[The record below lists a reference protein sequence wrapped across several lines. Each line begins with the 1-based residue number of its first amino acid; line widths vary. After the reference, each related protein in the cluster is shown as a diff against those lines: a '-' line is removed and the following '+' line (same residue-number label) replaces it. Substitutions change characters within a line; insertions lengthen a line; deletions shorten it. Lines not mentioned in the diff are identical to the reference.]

1 MTMVLI
7 NQLVVFADRTAALI
21 AAVGERASYRVL
33 EFFTAQIRNPNTRR
47 AYARAAVYHIRRP
60 AKMSDEW
67 KNDDWKKSLPQLR
80 QARSDAQRAIENLAK
95 ASEALQLYMVVN
107 ESAQTNLAR
116 QEYLESIEKRLVKAR
131 YEITEIDR
139 LIEQLEKAGSE

>member
-1 MTMVLI
+1 MRDTEPRARPIAKLPVL
-7 NQLVVFADRTAALI
+7 AASERPPLSPPSASAPRI
-21 AAVGERASYRVL
+21 ASLNSSPPISHKEA
-33 EFFTAQIRNPNTRR
+33 
-47 AYARAAVYHIRRP
+47 AR
-60 AKMSDEW
+60 MSDEW

>member
-1 MTMVLI
+1 VSNSNLRI
-7 NQLVVFADRTAALI
+7 VAADQPPAII
-21 AAVGERASYRVL
+21 AAVGERASYRFH
-33 EFFTAQIRNPNTRR
+33 EFFTANIRNPNTRR

-67 KNDDWKKSLPQLR
+67 KNEDWKKSLPHLR

-139 LIEQLEKAGSE
+139 LIEQLERAGSE

>member
-1 MTMVLI
+1 VSNSNLRI
-7 NQLVVFADRTAALI
+7 VAADQPPAII
-21 AAVGERASYRVL
+21 AGVGERASYRFF
-33 EFFTAQIRNPNTRR
+33 EFFTANIRNPNTRR

-67 KNDDWKKSLPQLR
+67 KNEDWKKSLPQLR

-139 LIEQLEKAGSE
+139 LIEQLERAGSE

>member
-1 MTMVLI
+1 
-7 NQLVVFADRTAALI
+7 
-21 AAVGERASYRVL
+21 
-33 EFFTAQIRNPNTRR
+33 
-47 AYARAAVYHIRRP
+47 
-60 AKMSDEW
+60 MSDEW
-67 KNDDWKKSLPQLR
+67 KDDDWKKSLPQLR

-95 ASEALQLYMVVN
+95 ASEALQLYMAVN

-139 LIEQLEKAGSE
+139 LIEQLERAGSE

>member
-1 MTMVLI
+1 MTSLPVL
-7 NQLVVFADRTAALI
+7 FASQVPAVI
-21 AAVGERASYRVL
+21 AAVGERALYRFH
-33 EFFTAQIRNPNTRR
+33 EFFTANIRNPNTRR

-67 KNDDWKKSLPQLR
+67 KNEDWKKSLPHLR

-139 LIEQLEKAGSE
+139 LIEQLERAGSE